1 MTLPKAFYAE
11 PRFRKA
17 SPDFAKLRAA
27 TDLTVKTP
35 GIALALAL
43 DYYRVEVFAA
53 EEDRD
58 LACGPTAHED
68 VKYFATTR
76 RALVDAGIS
85 PEEISCGY
93 TIDHPRFGEIL
104 TPIFDAAAKRLI
116 TDLLQS
122 YAGRD
127 EIVASTMIPIAR
139 ARYTISV
146 TSAGDWLN
154 FDVSALSVFE
164 QSRDDVMNRTIK
176 YLKGR
181 LALQI
186 SPSMINAKGKW
197 LH

>member
-11 PRFRKA
+11 PRFRKS
-17 SPDFAKLRAA
+17 SPDFARLRAA
-27 TDLTVKTP
+27 TELTLETP

-43 DYYRVEVFAA
+43 DYYRVEVFAT

-76 RALVDAGIS
+76 MALVDAGIALKD
-85 PEEISCGY
+85 ISCGY
-93 TIDHPRFGEIL
+93 NVDHPRFGEIL
-104 TPIFDAAAKRLI
+104 TPVFDAAVKRLI
-116 TDLLQS
+116 KDLLQS
-122 YAGRD
+122 CTGRN

-154 FDVSALSVFE
+154 FGVSAYSAFE
-164 QSRDDVMNRTIK
+164 QSHDDVMDRTVK
-176 YLKGR
+176 YLEGR
-181 LALQI
+181 VALQL
-186 SPSMINAKGKW
+186 SPSMINAKGN
-197 LH
+197 